1 LLRFRPPF
9 KGSQGTR
16 ETPETRPPNRNL
28 PGSPPQQGKIAVF
41 APNQGA
47 SLPCRP
53 RIVHGAGPGPLA
65 VHASLEEQ
73 FFMTEP
79 NLSFAGRLAVA
90 VGSFFAILGDGK
102 LAANV
107 QRLRNGETVPVAAAP
122 VAAPVQ
128 PVPAAAPVAPAAI
141 TPQPQPQPAPAIE
154 AANPDSA
161 LQLLGLLQRNARFVD
176 FVEEDIAGYSDAD
189 IGAAARL
196 VHEGC
201 RTTLREHFTI
211 RPVRDESEGSRVTL
225 PEGFDATA
233 VRLTGNVVGAAP
245 FSGSIAHR
253 GWRVTDV
260 KLPKR
265 VKTHDV
271 TVIAPA
277 EVEL

>member
-1 LLRFRPPF
+1 
-9 KGSQGTR
+9 
-16 ETPETRPPNRNL
+16 
-28 PGSPPQQGKIAVF
+28 
-41 APNQGA
+41 
-47 SLPCRP
+47 
-53 RIVHGAGPGPLA
+53 
-65 VHASLEEQ
+65 
-73 FFMTEP
+73 MTES

-107 QRLRNGETVPVAAAP
+107 QRLRNGEAAP
-122 VAAPVQ
+122 VTAPVQ
-128 PVPAAAPVAPAAI
+128 PVAPAAPVSAPHPAPAAA
-141 TPQPQPQPAPAIE
+141 PAPAIE
-154 AANPDSA
+154 AASPDSA

-201 RTTLREHFTI
+201 RSTLREHFTI
-211 RPVRDESEGSRVTL
+211 RPVRDEAEGSRVTL

-245 FSGSIAHR
+245 FTGSIAHR
-253 GWRVTDV
+253 GWRVADV
-260 KLPKR
+260 KLPKL

-271 TVIAPA
+271 SVIAPA